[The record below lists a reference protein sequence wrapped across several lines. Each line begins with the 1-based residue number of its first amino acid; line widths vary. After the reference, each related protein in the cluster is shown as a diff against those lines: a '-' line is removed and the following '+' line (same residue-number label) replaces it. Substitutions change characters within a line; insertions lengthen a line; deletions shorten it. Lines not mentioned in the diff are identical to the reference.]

1 MVIIKKKINKIQN
14 KQLSIDLHKKCYN
27 GNKII
32 TRLKTHPANIHHII
46 TMTLC
51 RIPKQTCAFYK
62 KWEREILP
70 PRGHTQGQ
78 NPFPYKCIK
87 RDYIICAG
95 VYIKRVLQKITFD
108 AICDMFTCIK
118 NIHFFFF
125 KVSSAF
131 KKKKKRSHTQKQ
143 RGAAEILIFHFII
156 QIGGGGGADQK
167 SNWFPASPTKKKRIS

>member
-1 MVIIKKKINKIQN
+1 
-14 KQLSIDLHKKCYN
+14 
-27 GNKII
+27 
-32 TRLKTHPANIHHII
+32 
-46 TMTLC
+46 MTLC

-131 KKKKKRSHTQKQ
+131 KKKKKE
-143 RGAAEILIFHFII
+143 AILKSREVLPKFSFFILLSRQEEEEEG
-156 QIGGGGGADQK
+156 QIK
-167 SNWFPASPTKKKRIS
+167 SLTGSLPLLLRKREFPELSYRQLFWDWQWVGNLRV